1 MHISLLNAIYFGNLE
16 KIGFCQIAESLSK
29 IFQRILLSFLISRL
43 HTKKNY
49 MANIRRKKNV

>member
-1 MHISLLNAIYFGNLE
+1 MHNSLLNAIYFGNLE

-43 HTKKNY
+43 HTKK
-49 MANIRRKKNV
+49 IIWQIFVGKKNV